1 MQISKL
7 EPHAFSQYKDPFPLL
22 ELERKSLP
30 EVRRDKKSLSP
41 DEMPRLT
48 PVNLLRSEKQVQDT
62 EMVEMVTCNFKCLF
76 LWGSEWY
83 LIFAEFSVKY
93 LMTNEARWWSWFILF
108 FVCFASLLNVMIFN
122 L

>member
-22 ELERKSLP
+22 EPERKSLP

-76 LWGSEWY
+76 
-83 LIFAEFSVKY
+83 F
-93 LMTNEARWWSWFILF
+93 
-108 FVCFASLLNVMIFN
+108 
-122 L
+122 